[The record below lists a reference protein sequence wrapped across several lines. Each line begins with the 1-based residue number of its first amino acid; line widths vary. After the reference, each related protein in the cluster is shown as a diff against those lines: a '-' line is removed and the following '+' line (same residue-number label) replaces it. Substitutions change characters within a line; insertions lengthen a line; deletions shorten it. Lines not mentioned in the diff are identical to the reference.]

1 MAFRGKWFMHHPLQA
16 KYLLLV
22 LFSMLAPTILIG
34 YCFYSILFQLMAKQ
48 LVFPEAI
55 YANLVP
61 VIGRVNSL
69 LIIALPVLAL
79 VILWFALVLSHRFA
93 GPVERIE
100 SDLDQMIAGDL
111 KHRVRLRKNDDL
123 RGIAEKINVLV
134 KRLQP

>member
-1 MAFRGKWFMHHPLQA
+1 MAIRLKWFMRHPLQA

-22 LFSMLAPTILIG
+22 LIAMLAPTLLIG
-34 YCFYSILFQLMAKQ
+34 YCFYMLLFQLMAKQ

-61 VIGRVNSL
+61 VIERVNTL
-69 LIIALPVLAL
+69 LIVALPVLAFIILWVAL
-79 VILWFALVLSHRFA
+79 VISHRFA

-100 SDLDQMIAGDL
+100 SDLDQMIAGDH

-123 RGIAEKINVLV
+123 KGIADRINVLV
-134 KRLQP
+134 KRLQG